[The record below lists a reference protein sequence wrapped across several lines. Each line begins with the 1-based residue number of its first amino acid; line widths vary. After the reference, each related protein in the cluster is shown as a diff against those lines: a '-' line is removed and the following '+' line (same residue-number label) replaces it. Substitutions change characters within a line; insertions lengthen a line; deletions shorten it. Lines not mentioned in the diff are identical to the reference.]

1 MVCSCLSAL
10 RRRTI
15 IFALLLGLYRSSSQP
30 SMALRKVS
38 GSLDSRRMS
47 LCSMLWYMGEATNS
61 GRSHGS
67 TGSLPSI
74 RQLLVCLDT
83 LGLRLR
89 SVNLL
94 VHLLSSRF
102 DISKDFLA
110 FNQNDQTNN
119 SLCCALVHK
128 LRGHLCYVLRSLLDR
143 RKETYLISRLS
154 THPASQTP
162 SSRRRIAGLILVAS
176 DAPTIKRTAIVN
188 RLDRQEE
195 PNCEQTP
202 APSN

>member
-30 SMALRKVS
+30 SMALRNVS

-47 LCSMLWYMGEATNS
+47 LCNMLWYMGEATNS

-74 RQLLVCLDT
+74 RQLLACKNT
-83 LGLRLR
+83 PGLRLR

-110 FNQNDQTNN
+110 FNQKDQTND

-128 LRGHLCYVLRSLLDR
+128 LRSHLCYVLRSLLNR
-143 RKETYLISRLS
+143 RKETYLISRRS
-154 THPASQTP
+154 SHPASQTP
-162 SSRRRIAGLILVAS
+162 SSRRRTAGLILVAS
-176 DAPTIKRTAIVN
+176 DAHAAKRTAIVN